1 MDCQYV
7 SSYAGSFRSLLISFQ
22 IPDRYSGYLIDRAV
36 PISEEFLDGYP
47 VLFEDL
53 NISFP
58 HRWVRHELC
67 SVRCG
72 GQMKLVTID
81 SNASG
86 SDSYPGG
93 ERRPYSFWMIRQ
105 IIVEFG
111 NWMPI
116 LT

>member
-1 MDCQYV
+1 MDWWYV
-7 SSYAGSFRSLLISFQ
+7 FSYVGSFSLFLISFGN
-22 IPDRYSGYLIDRAV
+22 PDCFHGCLIDRAFRT
-36 PISEEFLDGYP
+36 SEEFLDGCP
-47 VLFEDL
+47 VLVIDL
-53 NISFP
+53 NISFH
-58 HRWVRHELC
+58 HRWVRHELR

>member
-93 ERRPYSFWMIRQ
+93 ERRHTPS
-105 IIVEFG
+105 G
-111 NWMPI
+111 
-116 LT
+116 